1 MSAIRCRACGR
12 SYDYEKQG
20 LCPKCGAYNRP
31 PRREWVDADG
41 TVHDLDPRSAAVP
54 PHRGKKVCYE
64 QKTCFEDQTH
74 PGGRVRSF
82 HRDWSAVRDDARGLL
97 DKLRHLGKKQR
108 DGLIGVAVAL
118 LVLLPPFLNSCHIDR
133 YYEPAPEPE
142 WSVDTAEEPAIPI
155 QPTDEYYLLGDR
167 FTLLDHS
174 VTVTGISIAD
184 DTVDV
189 TVEGLPQEALL
200 PWLTAEYRS
209 GSSHGA
215 YPVSF
220 REEGDTTV
228 FTYDRTQLDEDGAA
242 AIVLQ
247 FDVLEDIDGDILCT
261 GGIISVDLTEC
272 FT

>member
-31 PRREWVDADG
+31 PRRERVDADG

-64 QKTCFEDQTH
+64 QKTCFEDQTR
-74 PGGRVRSF
+74 PGGRARSF

-108 DGLIGVAVAL
+108 NGLIGVAVAL

-142 WSVDTAEEPAIPI
+142 WSVDTAEEPVIPI

-200 PWLTAEYRS
+200 PWLTAECRS
-209 GSSHGA
+209 GSSHIA
-215 YPVSF
+215 YPVSYS
-220 REEGDTTV
+220 EEGDTTV